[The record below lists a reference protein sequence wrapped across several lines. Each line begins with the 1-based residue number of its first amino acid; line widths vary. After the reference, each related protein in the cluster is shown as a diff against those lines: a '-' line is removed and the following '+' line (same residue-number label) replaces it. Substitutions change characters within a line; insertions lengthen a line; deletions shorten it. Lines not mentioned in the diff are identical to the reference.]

1 MANTSIIMDITLIFI
16 AALGGGL
23 IAERLK
29 QSPLI
34 GYILGGILVGPYVT
48 GGVSNLPMVNSFAD
62 IGIILLMF
70 TLGIEFSL
78 KRLERV
84 RKIALLGGFLQI
96 AALVIIGLGT
106 GQLMGL
112 NVWGSVFLG
121 CTLSISSTMI
131 VMRVLGDQGEVDSVP
146 GQIML
151 GMLIVQDLA
160 VILMVAMLPKLP
172 ELSQGNFLHILTPLV
187 IALAVVAVMLY
198 LAEKI
203 VPVIMKRAAQASNND
218 VFLLFALSAGL
229 GVALLSEATG
239 LSLSLGAFLAGL
251 LISESDYAH
260 EIMGKIISLRD
271 AFVVIFFVSVGML
284 INPSRLFT
292 DIEHL
297 LGILTIII
305 PVKFLVFFSI
315 TRLFKYHS
323 RIAFTVGTGMM
334 QIGEFSFVMARL
346 GLDHGLISEG
356 LYNLILASA
365 LISIMLTPIFMRKSP
380 AWYQRLYN
388 ISRLRRLLPDE
399 DLEENESRE
408 SLSGHIILCGYG
420 RMGSHVSIGL
430 KQLNLPLIVI
440 EYDHAAIDE
449 LIRQG
454 IPYIYGDASSEIVL
468 KQAYPQRALMAIL
481 TLPDAITS
489 RQTILQLKRL
499 NPDLVFLARANNQW
513 QAQILDQAGANE
525 IIQPEAEAGFQML
538 RYLILNL
545 KLPVEQVNRFLE
557 QLFYMDYQK
566 IASQTGYASAR
577 PIRMKEFKIDQAS
590 SLRGIS
596 LRDSG
601 IREKSGCNVVT
612 IRKEN
617 GEIIFNPTSREII
630 QEGDYLVIMGDDVQ
644 LANFANGNMS
654 RGEVRV
660 KE

>member
-1 MANTSIIMDITLIFI
+1 LTSTSIILDITLIFI

-34 GYILGGILVGPYVT
+34 GYIVGGILVGPYVT
-48 GGVSNLPMVNSFAD
+48 GLVSNLHIVNSFAD

-84 RKIALLGGFLQI
+84 RKIALMGGLLQI
-96 AALVIIGLGT
+96 AVLVIIGIWA
-106 GQLMGL
+106 GQLMGF
-112 NVWGSVFLG
+112 NIFSSIFLG
-121 CTLSISSTMI
+121 CILSISSTMI
-131 VMRVLGDQGEVDSVP
+131 VLRVLGDQGELDSIP

-151 GMLIVQDLA
+151 GILIVQDLA
-160 VILMVAMLPKLP
+160 VILMVSILPNLP
-172 ELSQGNFLHILTPLV
+172 GLSNGNFLNIFAPLF
-187 IALAVVAVMLY
+187 IALIVVALMLY
-198 LAEKI
+198 LAEKA

-218 VFLLFALSAGL
+218 AFLLFALSTGL

-292 DIEHL
+292 DVVPL
-297 LGILTIII
+297 LEILIII
-305 PVKFLVFFSI
+305 VPVKFLVFFVI
-315 TRLFKYHS
+315 ARLFKFHS
-323 RIAFTVGTGMM
+323 RIAFAVSTGMM

-346 GLDHGLISEG
+346 GLENGLISES

-365 LISIMLTPIFMRKSP
+365 LISIIFTPIFMHKSP
-380 AWYQRLYN
+380 TWYQRLHN
-388 ISRLRRLLPDE
+388 ITWLRRLFSE
-399 DLEENESRE
+399 KDLDVSESDE
-408 SLSGHIILCGYG
+408 SLTGHIILCGYG
-420 RMGSHVSIGL
+420 RMGSHVCIGL
-430 KQLNLPLIVI
+430 KQLNLPMVVI
-440 EYDHAAIDE
+440 DYDHAAIDE

-454 IPYIYGDASSEIVL
+454 IPYLYGDASSEEVL
-468 KQAYPQRALMAIL
+468 KQAYPQSALMAIL
-481 TLPDAITS
+481 TLPDALTS
-489 RQTILQLKRL
+489 RQAILKFKQL

-525 IIQPEAEAGFQML
+525 VIQPEAEAGFQML

-545 KLPVEQVNRFLE
+545 KLPVEKVNRFLE
-557 QLFYMDYQK
+557 QLFYVDYQK
-566 IASQTGYASAR
+566 IAKQNGYVSSR
-577 PIRMKEFKIDQAS
+577 PVRIKEFRIEQSS
-590 SLRGIS
+590 SLAGIN

-601 IREKSGCNVVT
+601 IREISGCNVVT

-630 QEGDYLVIMGDDVQ
+630 QEGDCLVIMGDDVQ
-644 LANFANGNMS
+644 LANFVSFKA
-654 RGEVRV
+654 GES
-660 KE
+660 K